1 MVNESDID
9 DEESV
14 VVEDEEGADESEK
27 DQGPEVPHIGNR
39 EPYSKGLRASHRI
52 ISEGSLDCHQ

>member
-9 DEESV
+9 DEDSV
-14 VVEDEEGADESEK
+14 VVEDEEGGDESEK

-39 EPYSKGLRASHRI
+39 EPYLKGLRASNRI
-52 ISEGSLDCHQ
+52 ISEGS